1 MADRQPISSTSYG
14 NRILDNVSPEEQRFL
29 ATWLETETLQH
40 GAVIYRAGQD
50 LTSVYFPQS
59 CCLSAV
65 TIMQDGTGVEIGT
78 VGREGI
84 GGVQAALG
92 VTRVPSEM
100 VCQISGD
107 TLFMSVEAFIECL
120 DKLPTFRRFALRY
133 AQSMMNFMAQSVA
146 CNRLHTLTERC
157 ARWLLMT
164 RDRVNGDEFFLTQ
177 EYLAYMLGVRRSG
190 VTIAAGTLQNAGIL
204 RYKRGHM
211 QILDGIALEYASC
224 ECYEI
229 VKNEFERLLS
239 LA

>member
-1 MADRQPISSTSYG
+1 MAARQPSPSSYG
-14 NRILDNVSPEEQRFL
+14 NRILDLLPPGEASALAPLLDTSALEQ
-29 ATWLETETLQH
+29 
-40 GAVIYRAGQD
+40 GKVIYRSGQD
-50 LTSVYFPQS
+50 LTRIYFPQT

-65 TIMQDGTGVEIGT
+65 TIMEDGTGVEIGT

-100 VCQISGD
+100 ICQIAGD
-107 TLFMSVEAFIECL
+107 TLHMNVDAFVASLE
-120 DKLPTFRRFALRY
+120 KLPRFRRIVLRY

-164 RDRVNGDEFFLTQ
+164 RDRVQADEFYLTQ

-190 VTIAAGTLQNAGIL
+190 VTIAAGTLQQAGMITY
-204 RYKRGHM
+204 RRGH
-211 QILDGIALEYASC
+211 IKIVDGAALDSVAC
-224 ECYEI
+224 ECYQL
-229 VKNEFERLLS
+229 VHDEFERLLA
-239 LA
+239 LE